1 MSSDRL
7 DDVARLAAAASRQL
21 AAGGEVSDALAALHH
36 ARSFVEL
43 ADEDGL
49 VDSVESLA
57 EQEDGDAAVAD
68 VVDAFRFLGL
78 GGAADQLSA
87 AYNWSEDGYPVDSE
101 AGIKATD
108 VRAALDT
115 RFEESVDAERLEE
128 LLAER
133 IDENPEAYGL

>member
-1 MSSDRL
+1 MSADRL
-7 DDVARLAAAASRQL
+7 EDVARLAAAASRQL
-21 AAGGEVSDALAALHH
+21 AAGGEVPDAVAALHH

-68 VVDAFRFLGL
+68 VVDAFRALGL
-78 GGAADQLSA
+78 GAAADQLSA
-87 AYNWSEDGYPVDSE
+87 AYNWSEDGYPVDAD

-115 RFEESVDAERLEE
+115 RFEETVDAERLEE

-133 IDENPEAYGL
+133 LDEDPEAYGL

>member
-1 MSSDRL
+1 MSADRL

-21 AAGGEVSDALAALHH
+21 AAGGDVPDALAALHH

-57 EQEDGDAAVAD
+57 AQEDGDAAVAD
-68 VVDAFRFLGL
+68 VVDALRSVGL
-78 GGAADQLSA
+78 GAAADQLSA
-87 AYNWSEDGYPVDSE
+87 AYNWSEDGYPVDTE
-101 AGIKATD
+101 AGIKASD
-108 VRAALDT
+108 VRAALDG
-115 RFEESVDAERLEE
+115 RFEETIDAERLEE

-133 IDENPEAYGL
+133 IDADPEAYGL